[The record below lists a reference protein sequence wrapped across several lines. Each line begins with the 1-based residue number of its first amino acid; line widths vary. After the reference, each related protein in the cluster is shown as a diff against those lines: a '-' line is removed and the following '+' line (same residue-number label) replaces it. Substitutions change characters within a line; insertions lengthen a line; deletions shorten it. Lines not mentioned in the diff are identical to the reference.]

1 MKKLPLYS
9 LLLLVFAVGCGPSTT
24 NNKINN
30 AEKSQAIVL
39 NATQLADS
47 MKLVEELEVII
58 SGTITDVCQM
68 SGCWLELDMGNG
80 NEVLVTFPED
90 VFVVPGDAIG
100 KQATVTG
107 LASKVILP
115 VKRLQLQAA
124 DEGATEEEINAIV
137 EPVTEYSIAASQVI
151 VK

>member
-1 MKKLPLYS
+1 MKKFTLYTLFLA
-9 LLLLVFAVGCGPSTT
+9 LLTAGCSHPTT
-24 NNKINN
+24 PNKLNNLK
-30 AEKSQAIVL
+30 KTHAITL
-39 NATQLADS
+39 HATQLADS
-47 MKLVEELEVII
+47 MNLTEELEVILT
-58 SGTITDVCQM
+58 GTITDVCKM
-68 SGCWLELDMGNG
+68 SGCWMELDMGNG
-80 NEVLVTFPED
+80 SELLVTFPED

-137 EPVTEYSIAASQVI
+137 DPVTEYSIAASNVI
-151 VK
+151 MN